1 MLNTSINFI
10 PNNNIYEILK
20 KNYIEKSLSHS
31 IIIYGEKGIGKST
44 FVKFFTLQ
52 IFNNFKDHYQK
63 FTKSTHIDLIN
74 SNAHPNFMLI
84 DKEIDEK
91 LFKNVYARYQ
101 NKVSELKCEEATL
114 KSLNKSVFRDVNSA
128 VLLLEN
134 LSDFYKK
141 INYQLKQKLVSSVF
155 PENLIFDGKKYR
167 TTKPDKL
174 VDLIFLLT
182 KDLQSIK
189 RKKVSKILT
198 SLLEPPPH

>member
-20 KNYIEKSLSHS
+20 KVYIEKSLSHS

-63 FTKSTHIDLIN
+63 FIKSTHIDLIN

-91 LFKNVYARYQ
+91 SKKLRNFIVIDQIRK
-101 NKVSELKCEEATL
+101 
-114 KSLNKSVFRDVNSA
+114 
-128 VLLLEN
+128 LE
-134 LSDFYKK
+134 
-141 INYQLKQKLVSSVF
+141 
-155 PENLIFDGKKYR
+155 
-167 TTKPDKL
+167 
-174 VDLIFLLT
+174 
-182 KDLQSIK
+182 
-189 RKKVSKILT
+189 
-198 SLLEPPPH
+198 